1 MYGYF
6 HKVSQNVP
14 HSQILRQLLRF
25 SSHRLMFLVSRC
37 KSFRILFP
45 SLSSARK
52 VLLAAVTLRCEHR
65 CIILLWPREFCTEKV
80 QGIYEPPTSL
90 FPSQK
95 EVLLEK
101 VPLRCEHPHSI
112 PLPPTEQTALI
123 RSNCLII
130 SRSQYHCLCHAR
142 DTAVP
147 AGKNCSISWLI
158 QQYHPTETAR

>member
-14 HSQILRQLLRF
+14 HSQILRLHLRF

-45 SLSSARK
+45 SSRLQGKSFS
-52 VLLAAVTLRCEHR
+52 AAVTLRCEHR
-65 CIILLWPREFCTEKV
+65 CIILLWPRESCTEKV

-95 EVLLEK
+95 EVLLAK
-101 VPLRCEHPHSI
+101 VPLRCEHHPSF
-112 PLPPTEQTALI
+112 PLHPTEQTALI

-130 SRSQYHCLCHAR
+130 NRSQYRCLCHIS

>member
-1 MYGYF
+1 MVTPTKLAKKCHTTKFSARFFAFLSIARCSSSAGA
-6 HKVSQNVP
+6 S
-14 HSQILRQLLRF
+14 HSE
-25 SSHRLMFLVSRC
+25 SSFPLSRPQG
-37 KSFRILFP
+37 KSF
-45 SLSSARK
+45 S
-52 VLLAAVTLRCEHR
+52 AAVTLRHEHR

-95 EVLLEK
+95 EVLLAK
-101 VPLRCEHPHSI
+101 VPLRCEHHPSF
-112 PLPPTEQTALI
+112 PLSPTEQTALI

-130 SRSQYHCLCHAR
+130 SRSQYRCMCHTS

-147 AGKNCSISWLI
+147 AGKNCSITWLI

>member
-6 HKVSQNVP
+6 HKVSQKVP
-14 HSQILRQLLRF
+14 HSQILCPLLRL

-45 SLSSARK
+45 SSRLQGKSFS
-52 VLLAAVTLRCEHR
+52 AAVTLRHEHR

-95 EVLLEK
+95 EVLSAK
-101 VPLRCEHPHSI
+101 VRLRREHPHSI
-112 PLPPTEQTALI
+112 PLHPTEQTALI
-123 RSNCLII
+123 WSNCLII
-130 SRSQYHCLCHAR
+130 SRSQYRCLCHAS

-147 AGKNCSISWLI
+147 AGKNCSITWLI
-158 QQYHPTETAR
+158 RQYHPTETAR

>member
-1 MYGYF
+1 MYGCSC
-6 HKVSQNVP
+6 KVSQKVP
-14 HSQILRQLLRF
+14 HSQILRLLLRL
-25 SSHRLMFLVSRC
+25 SPHNPMFLVGRC

-95 EVLLEK
+95 EVLLAK
-101 VPLRCEHPHSI
+101 VPLRCEHHPSF
-112 PLPPTEQTALI
+112 PLSPTEQTALI

-130 SRSQYHCLCHAR
+130 NRSQYRCLCHTS